1 MLKRTLYTDRILSA
15 TEPCAKILTG
25 MRRSGKTTILAL
37 VREELFARGI
47 SRSNMIT
54 MNFEGLENVEII
66 DSSAL
71 YSAVSARINGLTGR
85 VYIFLDEPQRVPT
98 WERAVLHLLHDFDAD
113 IYISGSSSAVLSQ
126 SVTAILEGQY
136 MVFPIAPLSFS
147 EFLDFRTSYT
157 KPDDVARELARYV
170 MTGGFPTLHLRPM
183 AQEEAYTHV
192 RDIMSTAIWGDV
204 VGTHQ
209 LRRADQLVR
218 IIRFVFENVGHTFSA
233 KRLSDS
239 LKEENKEINIETVY
253 TYLERLEKAYI
264 ISRCRRYD
272 LQAEEPLKTQEKFYL
287 ADPALRFAMLG
298 FTPET
303 IGKAIENVVYL
314 ELIRRGYE
322 VYIGKHG
329 RREVDFT
336 AMRGDAR
343 IYIQLGRE
351 VHPDRNENDAFR
363 TLSALRDNYPKF
375 ILTTDPNAA
384 GNRSGIYTLGISD
397 FILGSYGA

>member
-1 MLKRTLYTDRILSA
+1 MLKRTLYTDRILSV
-15 TEPCAKILTG
+15 TEPCARILTG
-25 MRRSGKTTILAL
+25 MKRSGKTTILGL
-37 VREELFARGI
+37 VREELFARGV

-54 MNFEGLENVEII
+54 MSFEGLENLEVV

-71 YSAVSARINGLTGR
+71 YSAVSARIGATEGH
-85 VYIFLDEPQRVPT
+85 VHIFLDEPQRVPT

-113 IYISGSSSAVLSQ
+113 IYVSGSNSAILSP
-126 SVTAILEGQY
+126 SVTAILEGKYQ
-136 MVFPIAPLSFS
+136 VFPIAPLSFS
-147 EFLDFRTSYT
+147 EFLDFRDSYT
-157 KPDDVARELARYV
+157 KTEDTARELARYV
-170 MTGGFPTLHLRPM
+170 MTGGFPTLHLRQM
-183 AQEEAYTHV
+183 AQDEAYTHV
-192 RDIMSTAIWGDV
+192 RDIMSAAIWGDV
-204 VGTHQ
+204 VGSHQ
-209 LRRADQLVR
+209 LRRADQLIR
-218 IIRFVFENVGHTFSA
+218 IIRFVFDNVGHTFSA

-239 LKEENKEINIETVY
+239 LKDENKEINIETVY
-253 TYLERLEKAYI
+253 TYLERLENAYI

-298 FTPET
+298 FTPGT

-329 RREVDFT
+329 RREIDFT
-336 AMRGDAR
+336 AMRGDER

-351 VHPDRNENDAFR
+351 AHPDRNELDAFR
-363 TLSALRDNYPKF
+363 TLSALRDNYPKY

-384 GNRSGIYTLGISD
+384 GNRSGIYTVSISD
-397 FILGSYGA
+397 FILGSDGT